1 MDKLAVSDFFT
12 PVTGVIAKVKPDF
25 VARTGQQELAELIM
39 GLEETPGTHVL
50 AEAPTGF
57 GKSFAA
63 LVPAILTAVQK
74 RRRVVISTE
83 TIALQD
89 QYVDKDLPLLQIA
102 CAAVGIHFDYAV
114 AKGRSNYI
122 CKMRLDEM
130 PDMAAGAK
138 DRFRDWAGKQEL
150 PQHTGDRATVPFD
163 ITNEEWREVGADED
177 CERKACPF
185 YGEGAT
191 GHSDCF
197 VFSAKRQFLEADIV
211 VTNHT
216 LLLIDA
222 DLGQGALL
230 GPHELLI
237 VDEAH
242 TLPEQAQRVWGM
254 EIGPSTISSTLRLVD
269 KMLRRSGIDHFNHG
283 FLDSY
288 RRLEDQMFAPLIP
301 VVHKGSVPISKV
313 PTTALDNS
321 KTAALTLKANL
332 MDERKALGEMKHL
345 TEHQTEVARASTEK
359 ISKLVRTLS
368 GIYGDNI
375 EDEYK
380 NNWIVFL
387 EAKRHQRSGHK
398 YCVMH
403 LKPIDVAPL
412 FKAKLL
418 TLVSNVVFMSAT
430 LIVNNSFMFMRKEM
444 GLSRDTTI
452 EFVGQT
458 PFDYKK
464 QVIGYFPTDL
474 PDNTAPDYEVRLA
487 KRIKT
492 IINRRGGQALVLFT
506 STQLMESVYEAL
518 EGKLKHPAY
527 RQGQASK
534 ATLIE
539 RFKDETDSCLFA
551 TRSFFT
557 GVDIPGD
564 ALSNVILTKAPFRV
578 PSDPLFAA
586 KCAKIKE
593 RGGDDFKDYAMPLM
607 LMDVRQGFGRLI
619 RTATD
624 TGLFAFLDSR
634 ANKKAYGAT
643 IRRSLPAMRVVD
655 VVE

>member
-1 MDKLAVSDFFT
+1 MDRLTVSDFFA
-12 PVTGVIAKVKPDF
+12 PGTGVIARKKPDF
-25 VARTGQQELAELIM
+25 VARAGQQELSELIIS
-39 GLEETPGTHVL
+39 LAETPGKHVL

-63 LVPAILTAVQK
+63 LVPAILTAVYGGK
-74 RRRVVISTE
+74 RVVISTE

-89 QYVDKDLPLLQIA
+89 QYVDKDLPLLQAA
-102 CAAVGIHFDYAV
+102 CEEVGIKFTFAV
-114 AKGRSNYI
+114 AKGRSNYV
-122 CKMRLDEM
+122 CKIKLDETPGM
-130 PDMAAGAK
+130 GQSRFQKWAAL
-138 DRFRDWAGKQEL
+138 QEL
-150 PQHTGDRATVPFD
+150 PQNTGDRASVPFD
-163 ITNEEWREVGADED
+163 ITNDDWREVGADED

-185 YGEGAT
+185 FGEGAM

-197 VFSAKRQFLEADIV
+197 VFAARREYLEADIV

-222 DLGQGALL
+222 DLGQGALV
-230 GPHELLI
+230 GPHDLLI

-254 EIGPSTISSTLRLVD
+254 EIGPGTISSTLRLID

-288 RRLEDQMFAPLIP
+288 RSLEDDMFEPLNSVIT
-301 VVHKGSVPISKV
+301 KGSVLISKV
-313 PTTALDNS
+313 PQTRLEDSKGAAVALRAS
-321 KTAALTLKANL
+321 LVG
-332 MDERKALGEMKHL
+332 ERKGLGEMKHL
-345 TEHQTEVARASTEK
+345 SEHQEEVVRAGVEK
-359 ISKLVRTLS
+359 ISKLVRTLN
-368 GIYGDNI
+368 GIYGDAI

-380 NNWIVFL
+380 DNWIVFL
-387 EAKRHQRSGHK
+387 ESKRHARSGRN

-403 LKPIDVAPL
+403 LKPIDIAPL
-412 FKAKLL
+412 FRAKLL
-418 TLVSNVVFMSAT
+418 TLIPNVVFMSAT
-430 LIVNNSFMFMRKEM
+430 LMVNNSFFFMRKEM
-444 GLSRDTTI
+444 GLARDDTI
-452 EFVGQT
+452 EFIGKT

-474 PDNTAPDYEVRLA
+474 PDPDAPDYTERLA

-506 STQLMESVYEAL
+506 SSQLMETVYEAVQ
-518 EGKLKHPAY
+518 GKLKHTAY
-527 RQGQASK
+527 CQGQASK
-534 ATLIE
+534 AALIE
-539 RFKDETDSCLFA
+539 RFKEETDSCLFA

-578 PSDPLFAA
+578 PSDPLFNA
-586 KCAKIKE
+586 KCRKIRE
-593 RGGDDFKDYAMPLM
+593 RGGNDFSDYSMPLM
-607 LMDVRQGFGRLI
+607 IMDVRQGFGRLI

-634 ANKKAYGAT
+634 ANKKAYGKT
-643 IRRSLPAMRVVD
+643 IRSSLPAMQVVD